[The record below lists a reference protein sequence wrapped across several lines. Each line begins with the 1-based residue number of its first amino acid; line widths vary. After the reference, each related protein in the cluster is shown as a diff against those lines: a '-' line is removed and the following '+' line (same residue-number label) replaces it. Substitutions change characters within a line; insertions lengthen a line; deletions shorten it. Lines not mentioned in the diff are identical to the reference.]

1 MISHRMIE
9 IAKMVKTGMAVAD
22 IGTDHAF
29 LPIYLVENG
38 ISPHVYACDVREG
51 PLAIARRNIASA
63 GLSGKIDTIL
73 CDGFEKVPADAE
85 IAVIAG
91 MGFYTARKIIEDAA
105 EKIQGFKEIIVE
117 VNRDVVQ
124 LRQWISEKKYTV
136 TQEKYI
142 FDKGHD
148 YIAIAFCTDL
158 SAPLS
163 EEEIITG
170 TALLEKSDPLYQAYC
185 CRQIEKIKKILSVC
199 QQEDERIPGLNHR
212 LGLWQKQIKT

>member
-51 PLAIARRNIASA
+51 PLAIARKNIASA
-63 GLSGKIDTIL
+63 GFSSKIDTIL
-73 CDGFEKVPADAE
+73 CDGFDKVPAAAE

-117 VNRDVVQ
+117 VNRDVIQ
-124 LRQWISEKKYTV
+124 LRQWISEKRYTV

-142 FDKGHD
+142 IDKGHD

-158 SAPLS
+158 SAPLN

-170 TALLEKSDPLYQAYC
+170 TALLEKSDPL
-185 CRQIEKIKKILSVC
+185 
-199 QQEDERIPGLNHR
+199 
-212 LGLWQKQIKT
+212 